1 MKLKEKRPAGT
12 RRVRRLEREKR
23 RQRLSGRI
31 KRNIKLVILCII
43 VLGLT
48 VIPPIFVNNAFG
60 YLPVIVLGLLLVFS
74 RIYVTILKRA
84 LVFEEKSDFSDCI
97 RGTDNPFSIS
107 LKNRSPLV
115 FSRMEV
121 YFFVSDIF
129 GGEDS
134 TDTAVI
140 TLAPYEVRKFSFDI
154 HFDHIGAYEAGLKKV
169 TFSDLFGIFQITLD
183 NEKRYQIRVAPKIF
197 DVAKLHVSNST
208 FIESKHQLIPTSMD
222 GSDYTGVREYVI
234 GDPIKSIHWKL
245 SARTEV
251 YMTRQ
256 YESYGNTGISIIMD
270 FLSPAYDTESMMC
283 VFDGIVETALS
294 VEHYGR
300 SRGMETELL
309 YLNKSGR
316 RKKYSS
322 RGKKDI
328 FELISDLPKVSTAG
342 GKYTALNLLVE
353 EGRAPYSQGNLA
365 FCTSNIT
372 SALVRA
378 LMDIKLHRKNPILF
392 CIVPDGLTSDER
404 TKFLKPLRSLD
415 YARIPYY
422 VLGTAQELMGGERR
436 VS

>member
-1 MKLKEKRPAGT
+1 MKLKEKRPLGS
-12 RRVRRLEREKR
+12 RRVRRLENEKR
-23 RQRLSGRI
+23 KKRLSDRVR
-31 KRNIKLVILCII
+31 RNIKLLILCII
-43 VLGLT
+43 VLGLS
-48 VIPPIFVNNAFG
+48 VVPAVFLNNAFG
-60 YLPVIVLGLLLVFS
+60 YMPVIVLGLLLVFS
-74 RIYVTILKRA
+74 RIYVSILKRA
-84 LVFEEKSDFSDCI
+84 ITFEERSDFSNCS
-97 RGTDNPFSIS
+97 RGTDNTFSVR

-115 FSRMEV
+115 YTRMEV

-140 TLAPYEVRKFSFDI
+140 TLAPFEERNFGFNI
-154 HFDHIGAYEAGLKKV
+154 HFDHIGTYEAGLKKV
-169 TFSDLFGIFQITLD
+169 TFSDLFGIFQVTLD
-183 NEKRYQIRVAPKIF
+183 NEKRYQVQVSPKIF

-208 FIESKHQLIPTSMD
+208 FTESKHQLIPTSMD

-256 YESYGNTGISIIMD
+256 YESYGNTGVSIIMD

-300 SRGMETELL
+300 NRGIETEIL
-309 YLNKSGR
+309 YLNKAGR
-316 RKKYSS
+316 KKKYSS
-322 RGKKDI
+322 RGGKDI
-328 FELISDLPKVSTAG
+328 FGLIADLPKVSAEG
-342 GKYTALNLLVE
+342 GKYTALNILME
-353 EGRAPYSQGNLA
+353 EGGAPYSQGNLA
-365 FCTSNIT
+365 FCTANIT
-372 SALVRA
+372 GSLVRA
-378 LMDIKLHRKNPILF
+378 MMEIKMRRKNPILF
-392 CIVPDGLTSDER
+392 CIVPECLTQEER
-404 TKFLKPLRSLD
+404 RTFLKPLRSLD

-422 VLGTAQELMGGERR
+422 ILGTAEELTGGERH